1 MLNVAV
7 TLLLWFMITVQVL
20 PLVLS
25 QPDHEVNPHPASILG
40 ARVTEVPLA

>member
-7 TLLLWFMITVQVL
+7 TVLLWFMVTVQVL
-20 PLVLS
+20 PLILS
-25 QPDHEVNPHPASILG
+25 QPDQEVNPHPASILE

>member
-7 TLLLWFMITVQVL
+7 TDLPWFMITVQVL

-25 QPDHEVNPHPASILG
+25 QPDHELNVAPGSVVAV
-40 ARVTEVPLA
+40 RVTEVPLA

>member
-1 MLNVAV
+1 MLNVASTV
-7 TLLLWFMITVQVL
+7 LLWFIITVQVL

-25 QPDHEVNPHPASILG
+25 QPDQEVNPHPASILD